1 MKNFFNYAK
10 NRFLYSLLKI
20 IGLLLLGF
28 IASNFLLINNVFA
41 ETVYG
46 TEFIATLYDNNNGS
60 LSSVTTTTSS
70 SGWTGQV
77 GFIANSSGA
86 AWGFNLKSAMIE
98 GHTYALSMDIST
110 SNATGSDIIFSTYN
124 RIGLGSSLNSAV
136 SSYQN
141 STNTE
146 LLYTNNVNGILQ
158 FVFKATSNG
167 SYLVVPFCTSY
178 SINTE
183 RVYFVSYVIEDL
195 GASSSVNQDTINSSL
210 NNQTNEINNSIS
222 NSENNIKDSINST
235 EGNLKDSITNSE
247 NNIKDGIKEGF
258 ENCRDSY
265 NLLNNVAKSTT
276 INGITFTINNDGS
289 VTVNGTATY
298 NAKLIL
304 TNYFNLDV
312 GDYKLIEGNSDY
324 LDNAIRST
332 YNDSNGN
339 LKYLS
344 SSTNKFTVA
353 SGDYN
358 FQIYIV
364 ILQGKTVN
372 NLTFYPMVV
381 KYDNRNISY
390 EKFGEKICSNRIDDT
405 NNKLDEAENTRKSIW
420 QTIKDLP
427 GAFLNMLKSL
437 IIPDNFDFI
446 YDFKDSLENKLGF
459 IASVPM
465 QFINYLLSLPNK
477 VFTPITSIS
486 FPEIEVFGT
495 KFWTGQDV
503 DITEGLS
510 WFNGIKCFGDI
521 LCVILMVNTL
531 NKWWKKFGGGNE

>member
-20 IGLLLLGF
+20 IVLLLLGF
-28 IASNFLLINNVFA
+28 VASNFISFNRVLADSFLYYDYEA
-41 ETVYG
+41 Q
-46 TEFIATLYDNNNGS
+46 LYDNYGPS
-60 LSSVTTTTSS
+60 LHSVSTSS
-70 SGWTGQV
+70 STGGWSGT
-77 GFIANSSGA
+77 IPSMTANTSGA
-86 AWGFNLKSAMIE
+86 AWGISSPLPILAN
-98 GHTYALSMDIST
+98 HTYSVSLVI
-110 SNATGSDIIFSTYN
+110 NGSYGGNLVLSTYN
-124 RIGLGSSLNSAV
+124 RIGVGTSLANAV
-136 SSYQN
+136 SSYEN
-141 STNTE
+141 STNST
-146 LLYTNNVNGILQ
+146 LVYSRVVGDTIQFAFTSKINATFLILPFATN
-158 FVFKATSNG
+158 
-167 SYLVVPFCTSY
+167 Y
-178 SINTE
+178 SGNNQN
-183 RVYFVSYVIEDL
+183 FVSGNLFINDL
-195 GASSSVNQDTINSSL
+195 GSSGVSESEINSSL
-210 NNQTNEINNSIS
+210 NNQTNEINNSIT

-265 NLLNNVAKSTT
+265 NLLNNVASSKTE
-276 INGITFTINNDGS
+276 NGVEFIVNEDKS
-289 VTVNGTATY
+289 VTIKGTATV
-298 NAKLIL
+298 NTFLRLNHNIVLSK
-304 TNYFNLDV
+304 
-312 GDYKLIEGNSDY
+312 G
-324 LDNAIRST
+324 T
-332 YNDSNGN
+332 Y
-339 LKYLS
+339 YLS
-344 SSTNKFTVA
+344 GGSDGTGTHIQLNTSDGYYANTASGFKKMIFTQDVTILYVEVRVA
-353 SGDYN
+353 SGWSGEY
-358 FQIYIV
+358 
-364 ILQGKTVN
+364 
-372 NLTFYPMVV
+372 TFYPM
-381 KYDNRNISY
+381 ISKENTSTY
-390 EKFGEKICSNRIDDT
+390 EKYGEKICSNRIDDT

-495 KFWTGQDV
+495 KFWNGQDV

-510 WFNGIKCFGDI
+510 WFNGIKYFGDI

-531 NKWWKKFGGGNE
+531 NKWWKRFGGGNE

>member
-10 NRFLYSLLKI
+10 NRFLYKLLKI
-20 IGLLLLGF
+20 IGLVLLGF
-28 IASNFLLINNVFA
+28 IASNFLLINRVYA

-46 TEFIATLYDNNNGS
+46 NEFTAVLFDNNNGYLTS
-60 LSSVTTTTSS
+60 LSAELNNYTW
-70 SGWTGQV
+70 SGKV

-86 AWGFNLKSAMIE
+86 AWGFNLKSAIIE
-98 GHTYALSMDIST
+98 GHTYALTINLST
-110 SNATGSDIIFSTYN
+110 SNQSYSDIVFSTYN
-124 RIGLGSSLNSAV
+124 RIGLGSSLSSAV

-146 LLYTNNVNGILQ
+146 IIYTSNVNGTLQ
-158 FVFKATSNG
+158 FAFKANSNG

-178 SINTE
+178 SINSETI
-183 RVYFVSYVIEDL
+183 YFSNFVLEDL
-195 GASSSVNQDTINSSL
+195 GSSSDVNQDTINSSL

-235 EGNLKDSITNSE
+235 EDNIKDSIKETE
-247 NNIKDGIKEGF
+247 DNIKNGIKEGF
-258 ENCRDSY
+258 EQCRDSY
-265 NLLNNVAKSTT
+265 NLLNNIAKSTT

-289 VTVNGTATY
+289 ITANGTAIY

-304 TNYFNLDV
+304 TDYFNLDV

-324 LDNAIRST
+324 LDNAIRGT
-332 YNDSNGN
+332 YYDSNGN

-344 SSTNKFTVA
+344 SSVSITV
-353 SGDYN
+353 SNGSYN
-358 FQIYIV
+358 YQIYIV

-372 NLTFYPMVV
+372 NLTFYPMLV
-381 KYDNRNISY
+381 KYENRNISY
-390 EKFGEKICSNRIDDT
+390 EKYGEKICSNRIDDT
-405 NNKLDEAENTRKSIW
+405 NNKLDEAENTRKGIW
-420 QTIKDLP
+420 ETIKDLP

-437 IIPDNFDFI
+437 IIPDNFEFI

-495 KFWTGQDV
+495 KFWNGQDV

-510 WFNGIKCFGDI
+510 WFNGIKYFGDI